1 MKKQRKKTR
10 VLAIASAGGHWVQLM
25 RLRPAFDDC
34 KVSYATVRETY
45 RVDVEGSPFYVFRDA
60 SRDNKL
66 GMWVQAAMLLWI
78 MIRVRPDFVISTGA
92 APGYFAL
99 RIAKMFGS
107 RTCWVDSIA
116 NAEEMSLSGRM
127 VKRYADVWM
136 TQWEHLS
143 ESGGPEYHGSVIPS
157 MPE

>member
-1 MKKQRKKTR
+1 MAKDRKKTR

-25 RLRPAFDDC
+25 RLRPAFNDC
-34 KVSYATVRETY
+34 KVSYATVRDTY
-45 RVDVEGSPFYVFRDA
+45 EVDVQGSPFYVFRDA

-66 GMWVQAAMLLWI
+66 GMWIQAAMLLWI
-78 MIRVRPDFVISTGA
+78 VIRVRPDFVISTGA
-92 APGYFAL
+92 AAGYFAI

-107 RTCWVDSIA
+107 KTCWIDSIA

-143 ESGGPEYHGSVIPS
+143 VPGGPEFNGSVIPS
-157 MPE
+157 DSS

>member
-34 KVSYATVRETY
+34 KVSYATVRDTY

>member
-1 MKKQRKKTR
+1 MAKERKKIS

-25 RLRPAFDDC
+25 RLRPAFSDC
-34 KVSYATVRETY
+34 KVSYATVRDTY
-45 RVDVEGSPFYVFRDA
+45 EVDVQGSPFYVFRDA

-66 GMWVQAAMLLWI
+66 GMWIQAAMLLWI
-78 MIRVRPDFVISTGA
+78 VIRVRPDFVISTGA
-92 APGYFAL
+92 APGYFAI

-107 RTCWVDSIA
+107 KTCWIDSIA

-143 ESGGPEYHGSVIPS
+143 APNGPEFHGSVIPS
-157 MPE
+157 ESD